1 MVLGEYYLN
10 KSEHEFLPK
19 YELHQK
25 SISSIGHQKKKRI
38 KKANSKNFKNCPY
51 CHKTKLK
58 GQKALEQ
65 HIQAKHSMNYQI
77 RRNDSKKEYKI
88 RKFQIESKFSQ
99 YPSSQHSFRCPLCH
113 KKFHTSD
120 QVYSHYHNTHHQ
132 NTALL
137 DENLSHHVANVQ
149 QIATLFSIMMI
160 PLPEIYHG
168 KSDNTILNFLISM
181 NVGLITRDKY
191 FAKKAMLF
199 VSPVFLIWQNSIIKL
214 A

>member
-1 MVLGEYYLN
+1 
-10 KSEHEFLPK
+10 LPK

-88 RKFQIESKFSQ
+88 RMK
-99 YPSSQHSFRCPLCH
+99 
-113 KKFHTSD
+113 
-120 QVYSHYHNTHHQ
+120 
-132 NTALL
+132 
-137 DENLSHHVANVQ
+137 
-149 QIATLFSIMMI
+149 
-160 PLPEIYHG
+160 IYH
-168 KSDNTILNFLISM
+168 TM
-181 NVGLITRDKY
+181 
-191 FAKKAMLF
+191 
-199 VSPVFLIWQNSIIKL
+199 
-214 A
+214 